1 MDETANVTNWR
12 LRDIWWKVFLWGAA
26 CNGVIYGVA
35 MIIAIV
41 NLRAHKLARIYA
53 PVLML
58 VMGLLSTFTVLL
70 VSSLIVAFIF
80 DSMAL
85 SFNQLYAFVSGFVC
99 SIILFIFSIIRFP
112 ATL

>member
-1 MDETANVTNWR
+1 MVGHRFCD
-12 LRDIWWKVFLWGAA
+12 LLDIWWKVFLWGAA
-26 CNGVIYGVA
+26 CNGVIYGIA

-70 VSSLIVAFIF
+70 LSCRCYNFRSMSPFNEHNFMAFF
-80 DSMAL
+80 TYKA
-85 SFNQLYAFVSGFVC
+85 
-99 SIILFIFSIIRFP
+99 
-112 ATL
+112 